1 MNTAKSVPNRLINE
15 KSPYLLQHAYN
26 PVDWFPWGEEAFAK
40 AEAEDKPVFLSVGYS
55 TCHWCHVMAHESF
68 ENEDVAKILNDRF
81 IAVKVDRE
89 ERPDV
94 DMVYMSVCQSMTGQG
109 GWPLTII
116 MAPDKRPFFAG
127 TYLPAASAYGMTG
140 LEELLT
146 GVANLWARDRERL
159 INLSETVIS
168 TLKSKKIQSG
178 SAAPSWELIKHGY
191 DGLKYSFDRTYGG
204 FGGAPKFPVPHNLLF
219 LLSYYSETREEQALV
234 MADRTLTA
242 MARGGI
248 HDQIGGGFSRYSTD
262 DRWLVP
268 HFEKMLYD
276 NALLAITYLEGF
288 RLTGNPYYKTVT
300 EHLLS
305 YVRKEL
311 TDAEGGFYCGQDAD
325 SEGVEGKYYVF
336 SREEIGQCL
345 EDDRERGHF
354 CQWFDIT
361 ERGNFEGKNIPNLI
375 HNSNY
380 DQDGSIHGISMDTLC
395 QRVYE
400 YRRKRTTLH
409 KDDKILTSWNSMMIM
424 ACARA
429 GLLFDSSL
437 YREMAE
443 NAQGFIEKRLTDGQD
458 RLFVR
463 YRDGESAFPGNLDD
477 YAYYSLALLTLYEST
492 LDIRYLEMAV
502 HRAGQMVDLFWDRD
516 NKGFYFYG
524 NESPMLID
532 RPKELYDGAIPS
544 GNSAAAHV
552 LLALSRLTAQ
562 PSWAGLASEH
572 MGFLAAGIGDA
583 PYAHCFSLSAFIRAM
598 GVQKEVVCV
607 SRDNEVPGE
616 LYAYLRS
623 HGMNQVS
630 VLFKCP
636 ENENRLARVAP
647 FTVAYGIPEKG
658 TLYYL
663 CENHAC
669 SAPVTSL
676 Q

>member
-1 MNTAKSVPNRLINE
+1 MDNQTNIPNRLIKE

-26 PVDWFPWGEEAFAK
+26 PVRWYPWGEEAFEK
-40 AEAEDKPVFLSVGYS
+40 AAAENKPVFLSIGYS

-68 ENEDVAKILNDRF
+68 ENEDIAGILSARF
-81 IAVKVDRE
+81 VAVKVDRE

-109 GWPLTII
+109 GWPLTIL
-116 MAPDKRPFFAG
+116 MTPDKKPFFAG
-127 TYLPAASAYGMTG
+127 TYLPVTSGYGMTG
-140 LEELLT
+140 LKELLT
-146 GVANLWARDRERL
+146 GVANLWDQDRERL
-159 INLSETVIS
+159 LNLSETVIS
-168 TLKSKKIQSG
+168 MLKSKKIQAG
-178 SAAPSWELIKHGY
+178 DAAPSWELIKHGY
-191 DGLKYSFDRTYGG
+191 DGLKHSFDRTYGG
-204 FGGAPKFPVPHNLLF
+204 FGGAPKFPVPHNILF
-219 LLSYYSETREEQALV
+219 LLSYYSETHEEQALA

-276 NALLAITYLEGF
+276 NALLAIAYLEGF

-305 YVRKEL
+305 YVGREL
-311 TDAEGGFYCGQDAD
+311 TDKEGGFYCGQDAD

-336 SREEIGQCL
+336 SPEDIGQCL
-345 EDDRERGHF
+345 ENNREREHF

-361 ERGNFEGKNIPNLI
+361 KSGNFEGKNIPNLI
-375 HNSNY
+375 HNRNF
-380 DQDGSIHGISMDTLC
+380 DREGGIDGISLDSLC
-395 QRVYE
+395 RRVYE
-400 YRRKRTTLH
+400 YRLERTLLH

-424 ACARA
+424 AYAKA
-429 GLLFDSSL
+429 WLLLDSTV
-437 YREMAE
+437 YGEMAGK
-443 NAQGFIEKRLTDGQD
+443 AQIFIEKHLTDEHD
-458 RLFVR
+458 RLLVR

-477 YAYYSLALLTLYEST
+477 YAYYSLALLTLYEVT

-516 NKGFYFYG
+516 NGGFYFYG
-524 NESPMLID
+524 NDAPALID

-562 PSWAGLASEH
+562 QSWAGLSDEH
-572 MGFLAAGIGDA
+572 MGFLTAGIEKA
-583 PYAHCFSLSAFIRAM
+583 PYAHCFSLSAFIKAL
-598 GVQKEVVCV
+598 GVPKELVCV
-607 SRDNEVPGE
+607 SRDNQVPRE
-616 LYAYLRS
+616 LYAYIRNQ
-623 HGMNQVS
+623 GMNQVS

-636 ENENRLARVAP
+636 ANEGRLARIAP
-647 FTVAYGIPEKG
+647 FTGAYGIPEQG
-658 TLYYL
+658 TL
-663 CENHAC
+663 
-669 SAPVTSL
+669 
-676 Q
+676 